1 MKTSHIPKKRSTF
14 RPDQRGMVSIM
25 VTMILMI
32 VLSLIVLGFA
42 QISRRNQRETLD
54 RQLSTQAFYAAE
66 SGINDAV
73 NAIKTA
79 GAAQAKT
86 SCTPAASG
94 IYQNL
99 NSTLDGGHNVSYSC
113 LLVNPTPPNL
123 QYDNVDDTGT
133 IVPIITADGSNI
145 SNIDIVWQSNAAN
158 PLTGCSSSLALGT
171 FKPSSGWACGYG
183 ILRFD
188 LVQASGSQ
196 TANSYQQNT
205 MTTFSVPLTA
215 GTNQVNFGANSN
227 ASVGVK
233 CTNSNCTLRVAGL
246 NSNVYYMRVST
257 MYSKASVLTITPHNA
272 AGSTV
277 QLTNAQAIIDATGKA
292 QDVLRRIQVRVPYNG
307 LSSSDQLPLNAL
319 SSTDSICKRFS
330 VMQNWSSNSP
340 GSVTGTNALCQP

>member
-1 MKTSHIPKKRSTF
+1 
-14 RPDQRGMVSIM
+14 M

-79 GAAQAKT
+79 GSAQAKT
-86 SCTPAASG
+86 SCAPATSG
-94 IYQNL
+94 IYQSL
-99 NSTLDGGHNVSYSC
+99 NTTLDSSHNVSYSC

-145 SNIDIVWQSNAAN
+145 SNIDIVWQSSAAN

-171 FKPSSGWACGYG
+171 FKPSGGWACGYG

-196 TANSYQQNT
+196 TANLYQQNT
-205 MTTFSVPLTA
+205 MTTFAVPLTN
-215 GTNQVNFGANSN
+215 GTNQINFGANSN

-233 CTNSNCTLRVAGL
+233 CTNNNCTLRVAGL
-246 NSNVYYMRVST
+246 NSNLYYMRVST
-257 MYSKASVLTITPHNA
+257 LYSKASVLTITPHNA

-292 QDVLRRIQVRVPYNG
+292 QDVLRRIQVRMPYNG
-307 LSSSDQLPLNAL
+307 SSSSDQLPINAL